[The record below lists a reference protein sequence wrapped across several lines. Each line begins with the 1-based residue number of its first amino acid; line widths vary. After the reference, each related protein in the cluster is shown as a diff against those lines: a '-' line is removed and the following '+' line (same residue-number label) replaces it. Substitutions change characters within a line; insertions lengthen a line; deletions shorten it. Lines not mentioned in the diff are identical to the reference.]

1 MDYSH
6 IKKYLEKFKVLVSKR
21 EDVYLLI
28 SDVIFENIKK
38 RIEVKNINIKGV
50 FLYLSVSPLVK
61 SEILIKK
68 KEILDTLNSKIE
80 NRKILD
86 IK

>member
-1 MDYSH
+1 MDYEH
-6 IKKYLEKFKVLVSKR
+6 IIKYLEKFKVLVSKR
-21 EDVYLLI
+21 EDIYLLI

-38 RIEVKNINIKGV
+38 RIEVKNINIKSV
-50 FLYLSVSPLVK
+50 FLYLNVSPLVK

-68 KEILDTLNSKIE
+68 KDILNTLNSKIK
-80 NRKILD
+80 NKKILD

>member
-21 EDVYLLI
+21 EDVYLFI

-50 FLYLSVSPLVK
+50 FLYLNVSPLVK

-80 NRKILD
+80 NKKILD